1 MHQFR
6 TGFLAPVGSL
16 QATLLNS
23 SLTLTWMAPFS
34 LDLTGIDPDIT
45 DYCVRVFNTT
55 SSEQLH
61 STCQIS
67 MTEFTYQLP
76 SDTDCHVYDFTVFGR
91 NGLGRGEENVLSYMG
106 SAACMLIVRCV
117 FSPRFEDLIDDIRIT
132 SWRRNIAWVRHRY
145 IYRNEFSFWRARA
158 LNLFLFELII
168 LFLHGTMNSI
178 CVGKSNLILRGTY
191 PQCPPPPPRP
201 LHLC

>member
-1 MHQFR
+1 MHQFC

-34 LDLTGIDPDIT
+34 LDLTGVDPDIT
-45 DYCVRVFNTT
+45 DYCVRVFNAT

-91 NGLGRGEENVLSYMG
+91 NGLGRGEDRECAV
-106 SAACMLIVRCV
+106 
-117 FSPRFEDLIDDIRIT
+117 
-132 SWRRNIAWVRHRY
+132 
-145 IYRNEFSFWRARA
+145 
-158 LNLFLFELII
+158 
-168 LFLHGTMNSI
+168 LHGKCSMYVNCS
-178 CVGKSNLILRGTY
+178 
-191 PQCPPPPPRP
+191 
-201 LHLC
+201 LCI